1 MHCDDFSDLL
11 DAYLEET
18 LEGPQ
23 RKAFRAHLG
32 SCDRCR
38 RLAVRTDPTLLFSA
52 AGEAEPDQVRIEDL
66 THAVMG
72 EIRQQRLGQTLHRRR
87 LGWLA
92 AAATVVVSLAAVT
105 GWRLLAPTDEEAP
118 SSVAEAQ
125 HTEQVNPPPRAE
137 VDMAGEGVRIYQ
149 YADERDA
156 DTAVY
161 FIVNPAMEL

>member
-11 DAYLEET
+11 DAYLEES

-23 RKAFRAHLG
+23 CKAFRAHLG
-32 SCDRCR
+32 SCDSCR
-38 RLAVRTDPTLLFSA
+38 KIAVRTDPTLLFSA
-52 AGEAEPDQVRIEDL
+52 AGEGDEDQDRIEDL
-66 THAVMG
+66 TRAVMG
-72 EIRQQRLGQTLHRRR
+72 EIRQQRLGQTLHRPRR
-87 LGWLA
+87 GWLA

-105 GWRLLAPTDEEAP
+105 GWRMLAPTEGEAP
-118 SSVAEAQ
+118 SSVAEAL

-137 VDMAGEGVRIYQ
+137 VDMVGEGVRIYQ

>member
-11 DAYLEET
+11 AAYLQES

-23 RKAFRAHLG
+23 REAFRAHLG
-32 SCDRCR
+32 SCDGCR
-38 RLAVRTDPTLLFSA
+38 KIAVRSDPTMLFSA
-52 AGEAEPDQVRIEDL
+52 AGEVDVDQDRIEDL
-66 THAVMG
+66 TRSVMG
-72 EIRQQRLGQTLHRRR
+72 EIRQQRLGQTLHRPRR
-87 LGWLA
+87 GWLA

-105 GWRLLAPTDEEAP
+105 GWRMLAPTEEAAHP
-118 SSVAEAQ
+118 SVAEAL

-149 YADERDA
+149 YANEPGA